1 MAHLYLV
8 TPQPKPPLS
17 LLAHDF
23 QPMLAAFNQ
32 LTRDLRDAGANIRS
46 LNFLD
51 KRIVISGDDLDI
63 ISRRFG
69 HEIRSQ
75 SSKTSGLHTLHSV
88 RIRDVNVSWFSR
100 VKEQDK

>member
-1 MAHLYLV
+1 
-8 TPQPKPPLS
+8 
-17 LLAHDF
+17 
-23 QPMLAAFNQ
+23 MLAAFNQ

-75 SSKTSGLHTLHSV
+75 SSKTSGLHTRHSV
-88 RIRDVNVSWFSR
+88 RIRDMNVSWFSR
-100 VKEQDK
+100 VKEQEK